1 MSGTAIT
8 ARTVAVSPLLGQA
21 RLRSVSAR
29 SASVRGAPSSR
40 VSLAKIANIDLS
52 RGSAPSRALSIPS
65 RTRCW
70 LTGKLT
76 PADCPGK
83 TRRNPPAITGPRGH
97 IRPGHPR
104 NDSG

>member
-1 MSGTAIT
+1 MSGTAMT
-8 ARTVAVSPLLGQA
+8 ARAVTASPLADQA
-21 RLRSVSAR
+21 RLRSVSAG
-29 SASVRGAPSSR
+29 SASVRGVPSSR

-52 RGSAPSRALSIPS
+52 WGSAPSRALSIPS

-76 PADCPGK
+76 PADCPG
-83 TRRNPPAITGPRGH
+83 NPGETLPRSLAPRGH

-104 NDSG
+104 KDSG

>member
-40 VSLAKIANIDLS
+40 VSLA
-52 RGSAPSRALSIPS
+52 
-65 RTRCW
+65 
-70 LTGKLT
+70 
-76 PADCPGK
+76 
-83 TRRNPPAITGPRGH
+83 
-97 IRPGHPR
+97 
-104 NDSG
+104 